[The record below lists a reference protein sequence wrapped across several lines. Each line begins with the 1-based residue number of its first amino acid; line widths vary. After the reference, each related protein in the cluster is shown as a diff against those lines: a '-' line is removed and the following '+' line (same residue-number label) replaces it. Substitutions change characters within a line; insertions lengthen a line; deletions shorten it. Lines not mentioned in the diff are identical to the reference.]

1 MVLKEA
7 ESKRL
12 MKFLVNLTKGAVKP
26 LVATTV
32 FRKFAKLKGSE
43 LGATAYANRF
53 ENNLVPIM
61 DQMDNYSIGSRI
73 RVMFALSATVSNDFL
88 ELIETTGTVQVDE
101 FGRISKYT
109 SNEGKLSLEG
119 IYFLGA
125 FFFGVSRKI
134 KSTGSNNSTMK
145 AKDFL
150 VTFKY
155 FLLGLDFSELLE
167 LSTVFKRKLTSQI
180 LQRRFSCTATSAM
193 LSKTYS
199 PQFLNNS
206 KISHCFFFA
215 KLPNLLYFSVIF
227 SLIIV
232 IAPFFVLQESYE
244 KL

>member
-119 IYFLGA
+119 IYCQRFPGHVQVLPSRIGFFRASGA
-125 FFFGVSRKI
+125 QHSVQEKI
-134 KSTGSNNSTMK
+134 DESDIAEKILMYSDIRHALQN
-145 AKDFL
+145 L
-150 VTFKY
+150 
-155 FLLGLDFSELLE
+155 
-167 LSTVFKRKLTSQI
+167 LSTISQ
-180 LQRRFSCTATSAM
+180 
-193 LSKTYS
+193 
-199 PQFLNNS
+199 
-206 KISHCFFFA
+206 
-215 KLPNLLYFSVIF
+215 
-227 SLIIV
+227 
-232 IAPFFVLQESYE
+232 
-244 KL
+244 